1 MTGLKD
7 IQIAGKA
14 LFRSFSIRVFP
25 EKTDIWISG
34 LSRGDLLS
42 PREGRSYPIWQQAL
56 KEQKG
61 GGKGDS
67 SFSLWRWGSLFHLPL
82 DTKTPGSLALG
93 LRDLHQC
100 SLAPYFSSQ
109 AFLTLAWQLYYQLP
123 WFWGLETDWVVLP
136 VSLVPLLA
144 ESNHG
149 ISQILSH
156 KATHCLLMGMC
167 CVRCI
172 VKQLRHCANITECTY
187 AKSGGT
193 GYLIR
198 RLWYSLYA
206 STVAPLY
213 FQSAGNWKV
222 IIWLV
227 TVIHLRGGS
236 SKIHGK
242 CVLWKKL

>member
-14 LFRSFSIRVFP
+14 LFGSFSIRVFQKRLTFESVDWVGEICSHP
-25 EKTDIWISG
+25 ERAG
-34 LSRGDLLS
+34 LERTK
-42 PREGRSYPIWQQAL
+42 RW
-56 KEQKG
+56 
-61 GGKGDS
+61 GKGDS

-82 DTKTPGSLALG
+82 DTKTPGSPALG

-187 AKSGGT
+187 TKSGGT

-206 STVAPLY
+206 STVPPLY
-213 FQSAGNWKV
+213 FQSAGNWSHY
-222 IIWLV
+222 LARDCR
-227 TVIHLRGGS
+227 TFEGGVFKNS
-236 SKIHGK
+236 RKMCIM
-242 CVLWKKL
+242 KKTINGLQYFA